1 ERRIGGRRRREA
13 VFIGSDR
20 FHLWSKAAQRPS
32 TDTLRLFNN
41 QHLYMCSRYLILYV
55 GEMGSNVEL
64 VWPESEAYSS
74 RVNNCSHANSS
85 LAAIRAKL
93 SAEQLEQFKTSCF
106 GHLLNIDKIQ
116 FSGQIVHGVV
126 LRRVAGQGV
135 KDLDG
140 LSFLIGCDVAQFT
153 RQDFCL
159 ITGLRFG
166 EVPEVSS
173 GESDE
178 IRLQKRYFIDEG
190 ITCNALEEAFMRCTV
205 EDDIYKLALVYF
217 AELVVLGRDKHLNIN
232 INYLTLVEDLDAFNR
247 YPWGSVSFDKTQD
260 SLFSAPTKYVKS
272 FENEEGRRKG
282 KSKVTGTSRRNEKGK
297 KDGEVQ
303 RGGWSFKGF
312 TYALQIWVYELIPRM
327 GDLNYCKVVDP
338 TALPRILRWRTT
350 TAVPEMRKLNNYF
363 FQSKES
369 VQLRA
374 LCPSEE
380 EIRQPYWSWPQDRPA
395 VVSAESIPSSC
406 ADLDELNKA
415 VSLLRSELFQV
426 KREKDVLK
434 LKVIRMEKNLDHCLG
449 PHFEQEVRRDIAL
462 LKERTNRCVVS
473 HLFKGYE
480 EVDGMQWDEGPSNR
494 NEGEE
499 NEEEDIEGGE
509 GPNNRNEGE
518 EKEEEGIERGGEGAS
533 KRNEGEEKE
542 DEGIE
547 GGEVQRKPSEVEEAQ
562 RKTSEGE
569 QVKIKSSKGEEVQ
582 RKSIEGE
589 KVKRKSNEGEELQ
602 RKSIMLLGNDIG
614 ESMEGTKVEFT
625 LGAIDLYQPTAVLS
639 QLNVW
644 LNAEGKAVERGV
656 QLRKRKRIIPM
667 WKMVEAT
674 ELVPKNLPETTRP
687 RTLDPMKAIPHDDMV
702 KLLKLCWEWRH
713 NPNLVMQFGNVE
725 AEIDFFASLV
735 KADGWLKGDH
745 IDLGLY
751 LIRKRQQVLEEVE
764 ISDWTTT
771 DVFFM
776 NHIHTCFAD
785 NKRKKEQVGWKIRS
799 SLVNV
804 VNGKVPACGL
814 DWQHTY
820 KVYVPCMLPKYKH
833 WVALE
838 IDLIQCEIKV
848 YDSMVSLIPNES
860 LKEEL
865 GPLSITIPNLLNTLD
880 FYEEGVYA
888 NECTRDWWCPWPIHR
903 VDVPQQANDY
913 LHRAAYAIFSV
924 EVGCRNCTGRC
935 LHAMIWVEL
944 GLGT

>member
-1 ERRIGGRRRREA
+1 
-13 VFIGSDR
+13 
-20 FHLWSKAAQRPS
+20 
-32 TDTLRLFNN
+32 
-41 QHLYMCSRYLILYV
+41 
-55 GEMGSNVEL
+55 MGSNVEL
-64 VWPESEAYSS
+64 VWPESEAYSA

-93 SAEQLEQFKTSCF
+93 SAEQLEQLKTSCF

-173 GESDE
+173 GE
-178 IRLQKRYFIDEG
+178 
-190 ITCNALEEAFMRCTV
+190 N
-205 EDDIYKLALVYF
+205 DIYKLALVYF

-232 INYLTLVEDLDAFNR
+232 LNYLTLVEDLDAFNR

-272 FENEEGRRKG
+272 FENEEGRGKG

-350 TAVPEMRKLNNYF
+350 TAIPEMRKLNNYF

-380 EIRQPYWSWPQDRPA
+380 EMRQPYWSWPQDRPA

-406 ADLDELNKA
+406 ADVDELNKA

-426 KREKDVLK
+426 KREKDVLE
-434 LKVIRMEKNLDHCLG
+434 LKVIRMEKIVDHCLG

-462 LKERTNRCVVS
+462 LKERTNRCVMS
-473 HLFKGYE
+473 HIFKGYE

-518 EKEEEGIERGGEGAS
+518 EKEEEGIERGEGASKRNEGEEKEEEGIEGAGEGAS

-547 GGEVQRKPSEVEEAQ
+547 GARERKCKDRALRERKNCKEKAVRERIRKKKNQRKGKE
-562 RKTSEGE
+562 
-569 QVKIKSSKGEEVQ
+569 
-582 RKSIEGE
+582 
-589 KVKRKSNEGEELQ
+589 VKRNQCVQADDEV
-602 RKSIMLLGNDIG
+602 MLLGDDIG
-614 ESMEGTKVEFT
+614 ESMDGTKLEFT
-625 LGAIDLYQPTAVLS
+625 LGAIDLDKPTAVLS

-644 LNAEGKAVERGV
+644 LNDEGKAVEGGV

-674 ELVPKNLPETTRP
+674 EMVPKNLLVTTRL
-687 RTLDPMKAIPHDDMV
+687 RTLDPMKAIPRDDMV
-702 KLLKLCWEWRH
+702 KLLKLCWEWHH

-725 AEIDFFASLV
+725 AEIEFFASLV

-751 LIRKRQQVLEEVE
+751 LIRKRQQVLEEVQ

-785 NKRKKEQVGWKIRS
+785 NKRKKEQVQWKIRS

-814 DWQHTY
+814 DWQNTY

-848 YDSMVSLIPNES
+848 YDSMVSLIPEES

-865 GPLSITIPNLLNTLD
+865 GPRQLRFQIFRTPSTFMKKVFTRTSAPEIG
-880 FYEEGVYA
+880 GVHGQYIVWMFH
-888 NECTRDWWCPWPIHR
+888 NRLIVLVLVQRRLWYVR
-903 VDVPQQANDY
+903 
-913 LHRAAYAIFSV
+913 V
-924 EVGCRNCTGRC
+924 EV
-935 LHAMIWVEL
+935 H
-944 GLGT
+944 

>member
-1 ERRIGGRRRREA
+1 MMLKPVISNPYA
-13 VFIGSDR
+13 
-20 FHLWSKAAQRPS
+20 H
-32 TDTLRLFNN
+32 
-41 QHLYMCSRYLILYV
+41 
-55 GEMGSNVEL
+55 EMGSNVEL

-126 LRRVAGQGV
+126 LRRVTGQGV

-217 AELVVLGRDKHLNIN
+217 AELVILGRDKHLNIN

-426 KREKDVLK
+426 KREKDVLE

-449 PHFEQEVRRDIAL
+449 HHFKQEVRRDIAL

-518 EKEEEGIERGGEGAS
+518 EKEEEGIERGEGASKRNEGEEKEEEGIEGGEGAS
-533 KRNEGEEKE
+533 KRNEVEEKE

-602 RKSIMLLGNDIG
+602 RKSSEGEDPQKKKTRKGKEVKRQRSEEKEVQRNQCEQADDEVMLLGNDIG

-625 LGAIDLYQPTAVLS
+625 LGAIDLDQPTAVLS

-667 WKMVEAT
+667 WKMVEGT
-674 ELVPKNLPETTRP
+674 ELVPKNLPETTRL

-751 LIRKRQQVLEEVE
+751 LIRKRQ
-764 ISDWTTT
+764 
-771 DVFFM
+771 
-776 NHIHTCFAD
+776 
-785 NKRKKEQVGWKIRS
+785 RGVGGSRNI
-799 SLVNV
+799 
-804 VNGKVPACGL
+804 GL
-814 DWQHTY
+814 DNDRCIFYGPAFRGTMQG
-820 KVYVPCMLPKYKH
+820 LP
-833 WVALE
+833 E
-838 IDLIQCEIKV
+838 
-848 YDSMVSLIPNES
+848 P
-860 LKEEL
+860 
-865 GPLSITIPNLLNTLD
+865 
-880 FYEEGVYA
+880 
-888 NECTRDWWCPWPIHR
+888 
-903 VDVPQQANDY
+903 
-913 LHRAAYAIFSV
+913 
-924 EVGCRNCTGRC
+924 
-935 LHAMIWVEL
+935 
-944 GLGT
+944 